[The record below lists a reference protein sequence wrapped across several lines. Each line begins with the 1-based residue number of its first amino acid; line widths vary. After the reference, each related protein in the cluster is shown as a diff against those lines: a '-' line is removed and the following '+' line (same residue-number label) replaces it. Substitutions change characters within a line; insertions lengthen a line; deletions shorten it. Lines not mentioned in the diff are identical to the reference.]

1 MTKKKKDISILG
13 GRVVDPANNIDRVTD
28 LHIAGGK
35 ILALGEAPEGFEPG
49 VTIDAGGKVVC
60 PGLIDLCAH
69 LREPGAEHKAT
80 IASETAAAVSGG
92 ITTLC
97 CPPDTNPVIDTPAV
111 TGQIRHKAR
120 KAGYS
125 RLLPQG
131 ALTQDLDGE
140 RLSEMAA
147 LKAAGCIAVSN
158 AYIPLVSTLVQRRA
172 MEYAATFGLLT
183 IIRPEDSALSNHGC
197 AHEGKVADRMG
208 LPGIPEAAETVAV
221 ARDLA
226 LADTTG
232 AVIHF
237 HALSSASAARTM
249 AWAKRE
255 GRRVSADV
263 AIHQLHLTELDL
275 EGFDSRYHVRPP
287 LRTDSD
293 RDGLRDAVSK
303 GVIEA
308 ITSDHQPHEAD
319 AKSSPFPDT
328 EPGISGLETLLPLTL
343 KLVEQGVMDLCSA
356 IARLTCGPAG
366 ILGLPLGTL
375 TPGQA
380 ADICIYDPEDRWF
393 LEPDKLLSS
402 GKNTPFHGWEMP
414 ARVTHTF
421 LKGRLVYRYAQSE
434 TTET

>member
-1 MTKKKKDISILG
+1 MKKKKDISLLG
-13 GRVVDPANNIDRVTD
+13 GRVVDPANNIDQVTD

-35 ILALGEAPEGFEPG
+35 ILAVGEPPQGFTPSL
-49 VTIDAGGKVVC
+49 TIDASGKVVC

-69 LREPGAEHKAT
+69 LREPGDEHKAT

-92 ITTLC
+92 ITTLS
-97 CPPDTNPVIDTPAV
+97 CPPDTHPVIDTSAV

-120 KAGYS
+120 KAGYC

-131 ALTQDLDGE
+131 ALTSSLNGE
-140 RLSEMAA
+140 HLSEMAA

-158 AYIPLVSTLVQRRA
+158 AYVPLANTQVQRRA
-172 MEYAATFGLLT
+172 MEYAATFRLLT
-183 IIRPEDSALSNHGC
+183 IIRPEDHALCNQGC
-197 AHEGKVADRMG
+197 VHEGKVADRMG

-226 LADTTG
+226 LAETTG

-263 AIHQLHLTELDL
+263 AIHQLHLTEMDL
-275 EGFDSRYHVRPP
+275 EGFDSLYHVRPP

-293 RDGLRDAVSK
+293 RDGLRQAVAKS
-303 GVIEA
+303 VIEA
-308 ITSDHQPHEAD
+308 ITSDHQPHEED
-319 AKSSPFPDT
+319 AKASPFPDT
-328 EPGISGLETLLPLTL
+328 EPGISGLETLLPLTI
-343 KLVEQGVMDLCSA
+343 KLVEQGVMDLSNA
-356 IARLTCGPAG
+356 IARLTCGPAR

-375 TPGQA
+375 TPGKV
-380 ADICIYDPEDRWF
+380 ADICVYDPQQRWF
-393 LEPDKLLSS
+393 VEADKFLSR
-402 GKNTPFHGWEMP
+402 GKNTPFQGWEMP
-414 ARVTHTF
+414 CRVTHTL
-421 LKGRLVYRYAQSE
+421 LKGRLVYSYQAVESK
-434 TTET
+434 T

>member
-1 MTKKKKDISILG
+1 MKKKKDISILG
-13 GRVVDPANNIDRVTD
+13 GRVVDPANGVDRIAD
-28 LHIAGGK
+28 LHIAGGR
-35 ILALGEAPEGFEPG
+35 ILALGEAPEGFEPSL
-49 VTIDAGGKVVC
+49 TIDAAGQVVC
-60 PGLIDLCAH
+60 PGLIDLCTH
-69 LREPGAEHKAT
+69 LREPGTEHKAT
-80 IASETAAAVSGG
+80 IASETAAAASGG

-97 CPPDTNPVIDTPAV
+97 CPPDTHPVIDSPAV

-120 KAGYS
+120 KAGFC

-131 ALTQDLDGE
+131 ALTHGLDGE
-140 RLSEMAA
+140 HLSEMAA

-158 AYIPLVSTLVQRRA
+158 AYVPLASTLVQRRA

-183 IIRPEDSALSNHGC
+183 IIRPEDHALSNHGC
-197 AHEGKVADRMG
+197 AHEGKVADRLG

-226 LADTTG
+226 LAETTG

-275 EGFDSRYHVRPP
+275 EGFDSRFHVRPP

-293 RDGLRDAVSK
+293 RDGLREAVAK
-303 GVIEA
+303 NVIEA
-308 ITSDHQPHEAD
+308 ITSDHQPHEPD
-319 AKSSPFPDT
+319 AKANPFPDT

-343 KLVEQGVMDLCSA
+343 KLVEQGVMDLSSA
-356 IARLTCGPAG
+356 IARLTCGPAR

-375 TPGQA
+375 SPGER
-380 ADICIYDPEDRWF
+380 ADVCVFDPERRWF
-393 LEPDKLLSS
+393 VEADKLLSS
-402 GKNTPFHGWEMP
+402 GKNTPFEGWEMP
-414 ARVTHTF
+414 GRVTHTL
-421 LKGRLVYRYAQSE
+421 LKGRLVYSLNPDE
-434 TTET
+434 NVS

>member
-1 MTKKKKDISILG
+1 MKRNKKKGISILG
-13 GRVVDPANNIDRVTD
+13 GRVVDPANGIDQVTD
-28 LHIAGGK
+28 LHIASGR
-35 ILALGEAPEGFEPG
+35 ILALGQAPEGFTPAT
-49 VTIDAGGKVVC
+49 TIDASGKVVC
-60 PGLIDLCAH
+60 PGIIDLCAN

-97 CPPDTNPVIDTPAV
+97 CPPDTYPVIDSPAV
-111 TGQIRHKAR
+111 AGQIRHKSR
-120 KAGYS
+120 KAGFC

-131 ALTQDLDGE
+131 ALTQALDGE

-147 LKAAGCIAVSN
+147 LKSAGCIAVSN
-158 AYIPLVSTLVQRRA
+158 AYAPLANTQVERRA
-172 MEYAATFGLLT
+172 MEYAATFNLLT
-183 IIRPEDSALSNHGC
+183 IIRPEDRHLSNSGC
-197 AHEGKVADRMG
+197 VHEGRVADRLG

-263 AIHQLHLTELDL
+263 AIHQLHLTEMDL
-275 EGFDSRYHVRPP
+275 EGFDSHFHVRPP

-293 RDGLRDAVSK
+293 RDGLRDAVAK
-303 GVIEA
+303 NVIQA
-308 ITSDHQPHEAD
+308 ICSDHQPHEAD
-319 AKSSPFPDT
+319 AKAAPFPDT

-343 KLVEQGVMDLCSA
+343 KLVEQGVMDLSSA

-366 ILGLPLGTL
+366 ILNLPLGTL
-375 TPGQA
+375 TPGHV
-380 ADICIYDPEDRWF
+380 ADVCIFDPDQRWF
-393 LEPDKLLSS
+393 VETEELLSC
-402 GKNTPFHGWEMP
+402 GKNTPFRDWEMP
-414 ARVTHTF
+414 ARVTHTL
-421 LKGRLVYRYAQSE
+421 LKGRLVYNRV
-434 TTET
+434 

>member
-1 MTKKKKDISILG
+1 MKKKKKDISILG
-13 GRVVDPANNIDRVTD
+13 GRVLDPANTIDQVTD
-28 LHIAGGK
+28 LHISGGQ
-35 ILALGEAPEGFEPG
+35 ILALGEAPEGFAPSL
-49 VTIDAGGKVVC
+49 TIDARGKVVC

-69 LREPGAEHKAT
+69 LREPGSEHKAT
-80 IASETAAAVSGG
+80 IASETAAAASGG

-120 KAGYS
+120 KAGFC

-131 ALTQDLDGE
+131 ALTHALDGE
-140 RLSEMAA
+140 HLSEMAA

-158 AYIPLVSTLVQRRA
+158 AYVPLASTQVQRRA

-183 IIRPEDSALSNHGC
+183 IIRPEDSALSNRGC
-197 AHEGKVADRMG
+197 AHEGKVADRLG

-293 RDGLRDAVSK
+293 RDGLREAVAK
-303 GVIEA
+303 NVIEA

-319 AKSSPFPDT
+319 AKASPFPDT
-328 EPGISGLETLLPLTL
+328 EPGISGLDTLLPLTL

-356 IARLTCGPAG
+356 IARLTCGPAR

-380 ADICIYDPEDRWF
+380 ADVCIYDPEQRWF
-393 LEPDKLLSS
+393 VEADKLASR
-402 GKNTPFHGWEMP
+402 GKNTPFQGWEMP
-414 ARVTHTF
+414 ARVTHTL
-421 LKGRLVYRYAQSE
+421 LKGRLVYVHSPDDS
-434 TTET
+434 TT

>member
-1 MTKKKKDISILG
+1 MKKKKKDISILG
-13 GRVVDPANNIDRVTD
+13 GRVVDPANGIDRIAD
-28 LHIAGGK
+28 LHISGGR
-35 ILALGEAPEGFEPG
+35 ILALDTPPEGFVPSL
-49 VTIDAGGKVVC
+49 TIDASGKVVC
-60 PGLIDLCAH
+60 PGLIDLCAN

-80 IASETAAAVSGG
+80 IASETAAAASGG

-97 CPPDTNPVIDTPAV
+97 CTPDTHPVIDSPAV

-120 KAGYS
+120 KAGFC

-131 ALTQDLDGE
+131 ALTQSLGGE
-140 RLSEMAA
+140 HLSEMAA
-147 LKAAGCIAVSN
+147 LKSAGCVAVSN
-158 AYIPLVSTLVQRRA
+158 AYVPLASTLVQRRA

-183 IIRPEDSALSNHGC
+183 IIRPEDQHLCNKGC
-197 AHEGKVADRMG
+197 VHEGRVADRLG

-226 LADTTG
+226 LAETTG

-263 AIHQLHLTELDL
+263 AIHQLHLTEMDL
-275 EGFDSRYHVRPP
+275 EGFDSDFHVRPP

-293 RDGLRDAVSK
+293 RDGLREAVAK
-303 GVIEA
+303 NVIQA
-308 ITSDHQPHEAD
+308 ICSDHQPHEAD
-319 AKSSPFPDT
+319 AKASPFPDT

-343 KLVEQGVMDLCSA
+343 KLVEQGVMDLSSA

-366 ILGLPLGTL
+366 ILGVPLGTL
-375 TPGQA
+375 SPGGV
-380 ADICIYDPEDRWF
+380 ADICIYDPQQRWF
-393 LEPDKLLSS
+393 VDRDKLVSC
-402 GKNTPFHGWEMP
+402 GKNTPFQGWEMP
-414 ARVTHTF
+414 ARVTHTL
-421 LKGRLVYRYAQSE
+421 LKGRLVYSLNPVE
-434 TTET
+434 STL

>member
-1 MTKKKKDISILG
+1 MKKKKKKDISILG
-13 GRVVDPANNIDRVTD
+13 GRVVDPANGIDKVTD
-28 LHIAGGK
+28 LHISGGR
-35 ILALGEAPEGFEPG
+35 ILAVGEAPKDFVPSL
-49 VTIDAGGKVVC
+49 TIDATGKVVC
-60 PGLIDLCAH
+60 PGLIDLSAN

-80 IASETAAAVSGG
+80 IASETAAAASGG

-97 CPPDTNPVIDTPAV
+97 CPPDTNPVIDSPAV

-120 KAGYS
+120 KAGFC

-131 ALTQDLDGE
+131 ALTQALDGT

-147 LKAAGCIAVSN
+147 LKSAGCIAVTN
-158 AYIPLVSTLVQRRA
+158 AYTPLANTQVQRRA

-183 IIRPEDSALSNHGC
+183 IIRPEDRHLCNGGC
-197 AHEGKVADRMG
+197 AHEGRVADRMG

-226 LADTTG
+226 LAETTG

-237 HALSSASAARTM
+237 HTLSSASAARTM

-275 EGFDSRYHVRPP
+275 EGFDSNFHVRPP

-293 RDGLRDAVSK
+293 RDGLREAVAK
-303 GVIEA
+303 NVIEA
-308 ITSDHQPHEAD
+308 ICSDHQPHEAD
-319 AKSSPFPDT
+319 AKASPFPDT
-328 EPGISGLETLLPLTL
+328 EPGISGLEILLPLTL
-343 KLVEQGVMDLCSA
+343 KLVEQGVMDLSSA
-356 IARLTCGPAG
+356 IARLTCGPAK
-366 ILGLPLGTL
+366 ILGLPLGSL

-380 ADICIYDPEDRWF
+380 ADVCIYDPEHRWF
-393 LEPDKLLSS
+393 VAAEKLLSC

-414 ARVTHTF
+414 ARVTHTL
-421 LKGRLVYRYAQSE
+421 LKGRLVYSLE
-434 TTET
+434 PTE

>member
-1 MTKKKKDISILG
+1 MKKKKKDISILG
-13 GRVVDPANNIDRVTD
+13 GRVVDPVNNIDQVTD
-28 LHIAGGK
+28 LHIAGGN
-35 ILALGEAPEGFEPG
+35 ILAVGESPQDFAPYL
-49 VTIDAGGKVVC
+49 TIDASGKVVC
-60 PGLIDLCAH
+60 PGLIDLCTS

-92 ITTLC
+92 ITTLS
-97 CPPDTNPVIDTPAV
+97 CPPDTLPVIDTPAV

-120 KAGYS
+120 KAGYC

-131 ALTQDLDGE
+131 ALTKSLNGE
-140 RLSEMAA
+140 HLSEMAA
-147 LKAAGCIAVSN
+147 LKAAGCIAVTNS
-158 AYIPLVSTLVQRRA
+158 YVPLVSTQVQRRA

-183 IIRPEDSALSNHGC
+183 IIRPEDHTLSNHGC
-197 AHEGKVADRMG
+197 AHEGKVADRLG

-226 LADTTG
+226 LAETTG

-255 GRRVSADV
+255 GRCVSADV
-263 AIHQLHLTELDL
+263 AVHQLHLTEMDL
-275 EGFDSRYHVRPP
+275 EGFDSRYHVKPP
-287 LRTDSD
+287 LRTDRD
-293 RDGLRDAVSK
+293 RDGLREAVAK
-303 GVIEA
+303 NVIEA

-319 AKSSPFPDT
+319 AKASPFPDT

-343 KLVEQGVMDLCSA
+343 KLVEQGVMDLSSA
-356 IARLTCGPAG
+356 IARLTCGPAR

-380 ADICIYDPEDRWF
+380 ADICIYDPEARWF
-393 LEPDKLLSS
+393 LEAEKLLSS

-414 ARVTHTF
+414 CRVTHTL
-421 LKGRLVYRYAQSE
+421 LKGRLVYHYNPEESP
-434 TTET
+434 

>member
-1 MTKKKKDISILG
+1 MKKKKKDITILG
-13 GRVVDPANNIDRVTD
+13 GRVIDPANNIDQVTD
-28 LHIAGGK
+28 LHIAGGQ
-35 ILALGEAPEGFEPG
+35 ILALGEAPEGFAPSL
-49 VTIDAGGKVVC
+49 TIDARGKVVC

-80 IASETAAAVSGG
+80 IASETAAAASGG

-120 KAGYS
+120 KAGFC

-131 ALTQDLDGE
+131 ALTHALDGE
-140 RLSEMAA
+140 HLSEMAA

-158 AYIPLVSTLVQRRA
+158 AYVPLASTQVQRRA

-183 IIRPEDSALSNHGC
+183 IIRPEDQALSNGGC
-197 AHEGKVADRMG
+197 AHEGKVADRLG

-226 LADTTG
+226 LAETTG

-263 AIHQLHLTELDL
+263 AIHQLHLTEMDL
-275 EGFDSRYHVRPP
+275 EGFDSRFHVRPP
-287 LRTDSD
+287 LRTDGD
-293 RDGLRDAVSK
+293 RDGLREAVAK
-303 GVIEA
+303 NVIEA

-319 AKSSPFPDT
+319 AKAAPFPDT
-328 EPGISGLETLLPLTL
+328 EPGISGVETLLPLTL
-343 KLVEQGVMDLCSA
+343 KLVEQGVMDLGSA
-356 IARLTCGPAG
+356 IARLTCGPAR

-380 ADICIYDPEDRWF
+380 ADICIYDPEARWF
-393 LEPDKLLSS
+393 VDADSLLSG
-402 GKNTPFHGWEMP
+402 GKNTPFQGWEMP
-414 ARVTHTF
+414 ARVTHTL
-421 LKGRLVYRYAQSE
+421 LKGRVVYSHAPDES
-434 TTET
+434 TP

>member
-1 MTKKKKDISILG
+1 MKKKKKDISILG
-13 GRVVDPANNIDRVTD
+13 GRVVDPANGIDRVTD
-28 LHIAGGK
+28 LHIAGGR
-35 ILALGEAPEGFEPG
+35 ILALGDAPEGFEPSL
-49 VTIDAGGKVVC
+49 TIDATGQVVC

-69 LREPGAEHKAT
+69 LREPGTEHKAT

-92 ITTLC
+92 ITTIC

-120 KAGYS
+120 KAGFC

-131 ALTQDLDGE
+131 ALTQALDGE
-140 RLSEMAA
+140 HLSEMAA
-147 LKAAGCIAVSN
+147 LRTAGCIAVSN
-158 AYIPLVSTLVQRRA
+158 AYIPLTSTQVQRRA

-183 IIRPEDSALSNHGC
+183 IIRPEDHALSNRGC
-197 AHEGKVADRMG
+197 AHEGKVADRLG

-226 LADTTG
+226 LAETTG

-275 EGFDSRYHVRPP
+275 EGFDSRFHVRPP

-293 RDGLRDAVSK
+293 RDGLREAVAK
-303 GVIEA
+303 NVIEA
-308 ITSDHQPHEAD
+308 ITSDHQPHEPD
-319 AKSSPFPDT
+319 AKANPFPDT

-343 KLVEQGVMDLCSA
+343 KLVEQGVMDLSSA
-356 IARLTCGPAG
+356 IARLTCGPAR
-366 ILGLPLGTL
+366 ILGQPLGTL
-375 TPGQA
+375 SPGER
-380 ADICIYDPEDRWF
+380 ADVCVFDPEQRWF
-393 LEPDKLLSS
+393 VQAEKLLSS
-402 GKNTPFHGWEMP
+402 GKNTPFEGWEMP
-414 ARVTHTF
+414 GRVTHTL
-421 LKGRLVYRYAQSE
+421 LKGRLVYSLNPDESA
-434 TTET
+434 T